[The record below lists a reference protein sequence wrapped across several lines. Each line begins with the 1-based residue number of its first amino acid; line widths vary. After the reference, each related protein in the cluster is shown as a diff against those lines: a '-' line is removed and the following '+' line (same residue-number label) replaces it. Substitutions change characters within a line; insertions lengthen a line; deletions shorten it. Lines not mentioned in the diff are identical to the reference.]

1 MTGKQLGRRHRPS
14 GATCS
19 VPATAGLS
27 QRKPQH
33 VPLLPLAARRSR
45 RRQGL
50 QVPART
56 AHNVEIHA
64 AAAGRDAAS
73 PLRCWSP
80 SRCWSPASAL
90 GGSPGPCSDACC
102 SVEAAR
108 GEAGTALGQCL
119 LGEGGLPPGGTLHA
133 AVADLLRCACAPLPP
148 CKHSQTGLQE
158 LHVHAHSAP
167 QLQQRAAEGL
177 RVAAAQRPSCVA
189 LRLASVTSLA

>member
-1 MTGKQLGRRHRPS
+1 M
-14 GATCS
+14 
-19 VPATAGLS
+19 
-27 QRKPQH
+27 
-33 VPLLPLAARRSR
+33 PLAAFPRLQVWAKEAPACAAAAAGGAAQRAAAGFAR
-45 RRQGL
+45 A

-64 AAAGRDAAS
+64 AAAGRAAAS

-108 GEAGTALGQCL
+108 GEAGTAQGAMPA
-119 LGEGGLPPGGTLHA
+119 GRGRWLPPCGTLHA

-148 CKHSQTGLQE
+148 CRHSQTGGQE

-177 RVAAAQRPSCVA
+177 RVAQRPSCAA